1 MLHILWRQLTSASSV
16 PGDKN
21 RWMLNDKFVES
32 PHTSSFYY
40 ESRPTTLSSKTTGYD
55 IDGFMEAARYWYN
68 GEERDAR
75 MFNEEMNEARE
86 LIEPIVRDTL
96 AQRPVSYIPPDLL
109 DVNLQTKTMCNVEAS
124 PFLIASLDTQRRG
137 CKLLQRFKGERR
149 MAFRC
154 LDLPWTSP
162 CHRLYIS
169 RR

>member
-1 MLHILWRQLTSASSV
+1 M

-55 IDGFMEAARYWYN
+55 IDFMEAARYWYN

-96 AQRPVSYIPPDLL
+96 AQRPVSYIPLDLL
-109 DVNLQTKTMCNVEAS
+109 VFNLQTKTSVQCRSIRFPHRFLGRPTSRLQIATEA
-124 PFLIASLDTQRRG
+124 RR
-137 CKLLQRFKGERR
+137 RV
-149 MAFRC
+149 
-154 LDLPWTSP
+154 
-162 CHRLYIS
+162 
-169 RR
+169 